1 MKKLLMSATV
11 AIAAL
16 TISGAGQ
23 AADLPVTPPPMVA
36 PLLSPFSWTGFY
48 IGGNVGGTWADRQ
61 VTDALGRDFGRSNDG
76 VVGVLI
82 GGGQVGFNYQ
92 MGWFV
97 LGVEADFE
105 WVNSST
111 DHPAGVPVPLV
122 GTIAASAHDRW
133 ISTVAARLGYALDH
147 FLLYAKLG
155 GGWVGVS
162 NLTITN
168 QTTGASITG
177 SSSRSESG
185 FLVGGGIEYAFTNN
199 WTVKAEYEYLGLSSR
214 TFVVPAGA
222 PFFVGNV
229 FTTPS
234 RHVDELKV
242 GLNYLFNVARY

>member
-1 MKKLLMSATV
+1 MRKLLMSATV

-16 TISGAGQ
+16 TISGAGR
-23 AADLPVTPPPMVA
+23 AADLPVKPPPMA

-61 VTDALGRDFGRSNDG
+61 LTDSLGNDFGRSNDG
-76 VVGVLI
+76 VVGVLM

-97 LGVEADFE
+97 LGVEADFD
-105 WVNSST
+105 WVNSSSV
-111 DHPAGVPVPLV
+111 PRAGVTVLGV
-122 GTIAASAHDRW
+122 GSIVASAHDRW
-133 ISTVAARLGYALDH
+133 ISTVAARLGFANDH
-147 FLLYAKLG
+147 WLFYAKLG
-155 GGWVGVS
+155 GGWVGAS

-168 QTTGASITG
+168 LTTGASITG
-177 SSSRSESG
+177 DSSRSESG

-199 WTVKAEYEYLGLSSR
+199 WTVKVEYEYLGLSSR
-214 TFVVPAGA
+214 TFLVPVGA

-229 FTTPS
+229 FTTRS